1 MTAHTPNTILVVDDD
16 KSITGALALI
26 LRKAGYEVLTRNSVV
41 EAKSVLSS
49 RSFDLVLTDLRLGDG
64 TGIDLITHIKK
75 HTPET
80 EVILMTGFGSI
91 DITIEAIKRG
101 AYYYLEKPHPPE
113 KLLALVERALQFAA
127 LRIENQTLKRSLAG
141 DSEMFG
147 LVGRD
152 PRIRRIHETI
162 RTAAPSDAS
171 VLIEGESGTGK
182 ELIATAVH
190 TESNRASGPFVS
202 INCAAIPHE
211 LIESELFGYKKGA
224 FTGAQRDKR
233 GLIEVAE
240 GGTLLLDEIA
250 EMPAHLQTKL
260 LRVLQERKLRRLG
273 DEREIEVNFRLVSAT
288 NRDTSLLLKE
298 GLLRKDLYFRIST
311 IKIKVPPLRQRR
323 DDIILLARRL
333 LKRFNQQY
341 EKSVRN
347 ISQDTVMWL
356 THYDWPGNVR
366 ELESVIE
373 RAVLFCQG
381 EELTI
386 ADLPDELQD
395 AQMTPNHV
403 FAPPSLSLEEI
414 ERDVIIQTLERTS
427 GNVKKSA
434 EILRVHRPTFY
445 RKLKKF
451 GIKVERESGCP
462 GRGHAILIETSH
474 DRRQTSQ
481 NRSRFK
487 VKQIGS

>member
-1 MTAHTPNTILVVDDD
+1 VKANSPNTILVVDDD
-16 KSITGALALI
+16 KSVTGALDFI
-26 LRKAGYEVLTRNSVV
+26 LRDAGYQVVTTNSIG
-41 EAKSVLSS
+41 EAKSVLSN
-49 RSFDLVLTDLRLGDG
+49 RSFDLVITDLRLADG
-64 TGIDLITHIKK
+64 TGIELITHIKQQ
-75 HTPET
+75 TPNT
-80 EVILMTGFGSI
+80 EVILMTAFGSTEV
-91 DITIEAIKRG
+91 TIEAIKRG
-101 AYYYLEKPHPPE
+101 AYYYLEKPYPPDR
-113 KLLALVERALQFAA
+113 LLALVERALQFAA

-141 DSEMFG
+141 DSELFG

-152 PRIRRIHETI
+152 PRIRKIHETI

-190 TESNRASGPFVS
+190 TESHRSSGPFVS
-202 INCAAIPHE
+202 INCAAIPNE
-211 LIESELFGYKKGA
+211 LIESELFGYRKGA

-240 GGTLLLDEIA
+240 GGTLLLDEVA
-250 EMPAHLQTKL
+250 EMPLHLQTKL

-288 NRDTSLLLKE
+288 NRDTSLLLE
-298 GLLRKDLYFRIST
+298 QGLLRKDLYFRIST

-333 LKRFNQQY
+333 LERYNQQY
-341 EKSVRN
+341 QRNIRN
-347 ISQDTVMWL
+347 ISQETVMRL

-381 EELTI
+381 DELTVV
-386 ADLPDELQD
+386 DLPDELHDFQL
-395 AQMTPNHV
+395 TPHRV
-403 FAPPSLSLEEI
+403 FVPPTLSLEQV
-414 ERDVIIQTLERTS
+414 ERDVIIQTLERTN

-445 RKLKKF
+445 RMLKKF
-451 GIKVERESGCP
+451 GIKIERYPGSG
-462 GRGHAILIETSH
+462 HSIVIE
-474 DRRQTSQ
+474 DQ
-481 NRSRFK
+481 NRFK
-487 VKQIGS
+487 VKQIAS